1 MNLSDQI
8 FLQALQDKSNFES
21 GICVPSW
28 VIGIIAT
35 EGINKVFEFW
45 RHFLLGVCRMC
56 AVMHTF
62 SSEYMLCGKGMS
74 YVADW

>member
-35 EGINKVFEFW
+35 EGINKVFEF
-45 RHFLLGVCRMC
+45 
-56 AVMHTF
+56 
-62 SSEYMLCGKGMS
+62 
-74 YVADW
+74 